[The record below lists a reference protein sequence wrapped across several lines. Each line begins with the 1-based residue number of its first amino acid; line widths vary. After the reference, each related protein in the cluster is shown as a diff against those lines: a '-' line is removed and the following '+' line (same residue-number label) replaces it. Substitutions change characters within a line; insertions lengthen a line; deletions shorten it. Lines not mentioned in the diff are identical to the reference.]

1 MYVYMEL
8 LILFIAYHCLVD
20 GSWGEWEEWKMCA
33 VQCGGGNQTRNRLCN
48 SPEPDFGGKH
58 CTYNGSSPT
67 DIQKCNEHACL
78 GTAHSIIN

>member
-1 MYVYMEL
+1 
-8 LILFIAYHCLVD
+8 
-20 GSWGEWEEWKMCA
+20 MCT

-48 SPEPDFGGKH
+48 SPEPDFGGNH
-58 CTYNGSSPT
+58 CTYNGSSPS